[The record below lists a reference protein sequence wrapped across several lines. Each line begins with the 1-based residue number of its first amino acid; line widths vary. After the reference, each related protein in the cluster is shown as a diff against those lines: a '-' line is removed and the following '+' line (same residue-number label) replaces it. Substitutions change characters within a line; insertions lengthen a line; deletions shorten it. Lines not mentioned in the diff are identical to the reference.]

1 MELPIMPTLWYGI
14 TTILILLF
22 VRYYHIILIMLKTL
36 PRDIRGVRGIIYLQ
50 TACIYTKLRNRTVF
64 QVFDNVANK
73 YPRKVCFYFEDE
85 AWTFQQ
91 VQEYANRIAN
101 YFSKEGY
108 KKGDKIAFIME
119 NRPEYVA
126 IWLGLSKIGVIT
138 SLININLRQE
148 SLKHALEI
156 LPHKGII
163 YEEKTASDALKEV
176 MALGFKPLKLFCALK
191 STTDP
196 TITRQE
202 NFIDLESELK
212 KTSSKF
218 DPEKHDRIN
227 FDDPLYYSFTSGT
240 TGFPKAAIIKHS
252 RFLFA
257 GMSSIYVMGVKH
269 SDIQYTPLPLYHTTA
284 GMLGLGSVLFNGTSI
299 VLRKKFS
306 ASQFWKDCIK
316 YNVTVAQYIGETL
329 RYLYSQPPSE
339 YDRQHRVRKLFGLG
353 LRRDLWIDF
362 VDRFGINDIKELYGS
377 TEGNCNMANLDS
389 KPGSCGFIPR
399 WAFPFMPYKLAK
411 VTEEGEIVRDPKTG
425 KVILCG
431 VNEPGELIG
440 KIYPRDPLRN
450 FEGYSDKASTEK
462 KILRDVVRKGDS
474 FFRSGDLLMMDEF
487 GYFYF
492 KDRSGD
498 TFRWKGENVSTQ
510 QVELVISKICDMADV
525 AVYGVSI
532 PLTEGKAGMAAVV
545 DPDDKI
551 DLKEFASEIIKRL
564 PGYSR
569 PLFIRKKKSLE
580 FTSTHKIKKTDL
592 QKEAFDI
599 RIIQDPIYFL
609 SGNEYIPLTEEL
621 FNSIL
626 NGKVRL

>member
-1 MELPIMPTLWYGI
+1 GSKRL
-14 TTILILLF
+14 
-22 VRYYHIILIMLKTL
+22 VC
-36 PRDIRGVRGIIYLQ
+36 LQ
-50 TACIYTKLRNRTVF
+50 AVCIYTKLRNRTVF
-64 QVFDNVANK
+64 QVFDNTANK
-73 YPRKVCFYFEDE
+73 YPKKVCFYFEDE
-85 AWTFQQ
+85 AWTFRQ

-126 IWLGLSKIGVIT
+126 TWLGLSKIGVIP
-138 SLININLRQE
+138 SLININLREE
-148 SLKHALEI
+148 SLKHALEL

-163 YEEKTASDALKEV
+163 YEEQLASDALKE
-176 MALGFKPLKLFCALK
+176 AINLGYKPLQLFCALK
-191 STTDP
+191 TSTSSN
-196 TITRQE
+196 ITRLV
-202 NFIDLESELK
+202 NSIDLESELK
-212 KTSSKF
+212 KVSPKF
-218 DPEKHDRIN
+218 ESDKHERIN

-257 GMSSIYVMGVKH
+257 GLSPIHIMGVKH

-284 GMLGLGSVLFNGTSI
+284 GMLGLGSALFNGTSI

-339 YDRQHRVRKLFGLG
+339 YDKKHKVRKLFGLG
-353 LRRDLWIDF
+353 LRHDLWHDF
-362 VDRFGINDIKELYGS
+362 VSRFAISDIKELYGS
-377 TEGNCNMANLDS
+377 TEGNCNMANLDG
-389 KPGSCGFIPR
+389 KQGSCGFIPR
-399 WAFPFMPYKLAK
+399 WAAPFMPYKLAK
-411 VTEEGEIVRDPKTG
+411 VTEEGEVIRDPKTG
-425 KVILCG
+425 KVLLCG

-462 KILRDVVRKGDS
+462 KILRDVQRKGDS

-510 QVELVISKICDMADV
+510 QVELVISKICDMTDV
-525 AVYGVSI
+525 AVYGVKI
-532 PLTEGKAGMAAVV
+532 PFTEGRAGMAAVV
-545 DPDDKI
+545 DPENKI
-551 DLKEFASEIIKRL
+551 DLKQFASEIIKRL

-569 PLFIRKKKSLE
+569 PLFIRRMSKLE
-580 FTSTHKIKKTDL
+580 FTGTHKIKKADL
-592 QKEAFDI
+592 QKEGFDI
-599 RIIQDPIYFL
+599 RVTNDRIYFL
-609 SGNEYIPLTEEL
+609 SVNEYVPLTEDL
-621 FNSIL
+621 YNSIL
-626 NGKVRL
+626 NGNVRL